1 MRRELS
7 LVGVTLVAYA
17 CVLVLGSLVICQV
30 PGIQKYSGEFRDP
43 SGLVEDGART
53 LPGSPR

>member
-7 LVGVTLVAYA
+7 LAGLTLVAYA

-30 PGIQKYSGEFRDP
+30 PGIQKYSGEFSDP
-43 SGLVEDGART
+43 SGLVEEDKRT
-53 LPGSPR
+53 LPGRPR